1 MRHAL
6 RRAGGGLAAVLVLGL
21 VVGTG
26 WARDGAEP
34 GVQPAIQGA
43 GAEEV
48 PGAPGAAEVNYCE
61 DPAVLRLTQPPMQ
74 GHAVWELKGRLKELG
89 FDVGDPEDETFDR
102 VTEAAVRRFQESHG
116 LLPDGIVGPRTWAA
130 LALEEEPAA
139 APSRTPPPQGELSIV
154 VDSEKL
160 TLTVFVDG
168 QPYKTYPVAVG
179 RPKASTLTPVGQWR
193 IIHKGGNWG
202 GGFGTRWLG
211 LNVPWGIYGIHGTN
225 KPYSIG
231 TRASGGCI
239 RMYNRDVE
247 ELYEW
252 VSVGTPV
259 TIVGVK
265 PPLTFG
271 RRLRAGVTGKDVV
284 EVQLKL
290 KELGFDPGDA
300 DGRFGP
306 ATRAAVERLQRTFGL
321 PADGEVWGD
330 VYYILGLK

>member
-1 MRHAL
+1 MRNLLPWPAWV
-6 RRAGGGLAAVLVLGL
+6 LAAVVVLGAAAWSGGAQ
-21 VVGTG
+21 VPGSDQDPSTG
-26 WARDGAEP
+26 DEAA
-34 GVQPAIQGA
+34 GA
-43 GAEEV
+43 G
-48 PGAPGAAEVNYCE
+48 VNYC
-61 DPAVLRLTQPPMQ
+61 DDSPVLRLTQPPME
-74 GHAVWELKGRLKELG
+74 GHAVWELKWRLRQLG
-89 FDVGDPEDETFDR
+89 FDSGDPEDETYDAA
-102 VTEAAVRRFQESHG
+102 VAQAVRRFQASRG
-116 LLPDGIVGPRTWAA
+116 LVPDGVVGPRTWMALGQDVEPVAA
-130 LALEEEPAA
+130 G
-139 APSRTPPPQGELSIV
+139 SRTPRPQGEISIV

-160 TLTVFVDG
+160 TLTVYVDG
-168 QPYKTYPVAVG
+168 KPYKTYPVAVG
-179 RPKASTLTPVGQWR
+179 RPRPSTLTPVGEWR
-193 IIHKGGNWG
+193 IVHKGGDWG

-231 TRASGGCI
+231 SRASAGCV

-259 TIVGVK
+259 KIVGVK

-271 RRLRAGVTGKDVV
+271 RRLHVGVAGKDVV
-284 EVQLKL
+284 EVQLRL
-290 KELGFDPGDA
+290 KEMGFDLGDA

-321 PADGEVWGD
+321 PVDGEVWGD